1 MKYYKELP
9 NGYKEV
15 YSIDVGITKGLILNL
30 LGLTIMIVMLVI
42 LMISLPV
49 IFFHTCCLLCLE
61 IYMFPFC

>member
-30 LGLTIMIVMLVI
+30 IGLPIMIVMFII

-49 IFFHTCCLLCLE
+49 IFFPFMLQVVLG
-61 IYMFPFC
+61 IYMFSFY